1 MRKIAFLLFSFF
13 TFISNAQENLLNMLL
28 NDDIVYVNYLF
39 KGTKIVNGQSVELQS
54 KDILQFNIQH
64 RFGPLNSGAYNLYGL
79 DFSQVRLSL
88 EYGLQDWLAIGIGRS
103 SSIKIIDANSKI
115 RLKRQVVDG
124 FPFTMVI
131 NSAIYLKQS
140 SSLSL
145 IDINKQ
151 FSDNLS
157 FTHQILFARKFT
169 RDLTLQLTPTFIHYN
184 FVEIQNE
191 RNDKLSIGLGGRQKL
206 SKRISLNAEF
216 FYQLNEKRN
225 NNVISLGFDIETGGH
240 VFQLH
245 LSNSPHMI
253 DSEFVTKTL
262 GDLLKGD
269 IFFGFNISRVF
280 TLNK

>member
-1 MRKIAFLLFSFF
+1 MRKIVFLLFSFF

-88 EYGLQDWLAIGIGRS
+88 EYGFKDWLAIGIGRS

-124 FPFTMVI
+124 FPLTMVI

-140 SSLSL
+140 SSSSV